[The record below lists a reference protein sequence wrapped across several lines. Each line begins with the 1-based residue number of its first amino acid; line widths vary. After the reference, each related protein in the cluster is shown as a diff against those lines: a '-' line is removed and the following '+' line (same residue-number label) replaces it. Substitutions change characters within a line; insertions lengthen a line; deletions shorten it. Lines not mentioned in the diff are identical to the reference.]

1 MATPHRVVDS
11 VANGVAD
18 GAQGIS
24 DGILGALRNA
34 GSAIMSGLDKPFM
47 AVTGKEGCLI
57 TSLAAWPTAL
67 QGLSR
72 MQLTR
77 ASSEVPGKPVSQS
90 CRRLTNRLRR
100 SAFRRTLSPVIP
112 SCQSSAWAGRE

>member
-1 MATPHRVVDS
+1 MATPDRVVDS

-47 AVTGKEGCLI
+47 AVTGKEGPHHI
-57 TSLAAWPTAL
+57 VGRLADGAAGTVQNAVD
-67 QGLSR
+67 QGLYRRCQESR
-72 MQLTR
+72 
-77 ASSEVPGKPVSQS
+77 
-90 CRRLTNRLRR
+90 
-100 SAFRRTLSPVIP
+100 
-112 SCQSSAWAGRE
+112 